1 MSTCC
6 PSDSV
11 TEPEI
16 MGRSFRALTVKEVP
30 SEAAVYETDVSFE
43 KVTVCP
49 LAMVTVLL
57 PASTVMWS
65 PSCPPTETLTP
76 LTVAGLP

>member
-1 MSTCC
+1 MRKRC

-11 TEPEI
+11 TEPEFRR
-16 MGRSFRALTVKEVP
+16 RSFCELTMKEVP
-30 SEAAVYETDVSFE
+30 SEAAVYERVE

-49 LAMVTVLL
+49 LAIVTMLL

-65 PSCPPTETLTP
+65 PSCPPTETVTP